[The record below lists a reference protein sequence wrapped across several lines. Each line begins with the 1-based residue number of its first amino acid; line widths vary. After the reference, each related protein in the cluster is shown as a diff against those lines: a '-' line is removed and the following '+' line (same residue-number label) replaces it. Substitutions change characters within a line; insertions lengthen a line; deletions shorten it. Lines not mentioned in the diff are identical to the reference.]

1 MFAQEAQVL
10 HNQRDTMR
18 IIEVFAF
25 TQALDFLTTLIGL
38 RLGAHE
44 VNAFIRLL
52 MELGPVTG
60 LAICK
65 ALAFGMA
72 GLFLY
77 LNRLRLIVKINYIF
91 AFIVLWNLFNIL
103 IMVSRIS

>member
-1 MFAQEAQVL
+1 MIAQQAQVL
-10 HNQRDTMR
+10 HDQRATMR

-38 RLGAHE
+38 RLGAQE
-44 VNAFIRLL
+44 ANAFIRLL

-65 ALAFGMA
+65 ILAFGLA
-72 GLFLY
+72 GMFLY
-77 LNRLRLIVKINYIF
+77 MNRLRLIVKINYIF
-91 AFIVLWNLFNIL
+91 AAIVLWNLSNIL
-103 IMVSRIS
+103 FLVHRIS